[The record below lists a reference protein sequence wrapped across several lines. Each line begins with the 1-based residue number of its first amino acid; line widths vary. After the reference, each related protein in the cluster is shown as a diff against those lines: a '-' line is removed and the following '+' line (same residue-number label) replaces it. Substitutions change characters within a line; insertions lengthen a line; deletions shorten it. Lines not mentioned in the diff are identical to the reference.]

1 MVRLWRVQF
10 LAGQY
15 AVMKPS
21 FEQVPT
27 DANTSWT
34 LLNRRLS
41 DAIPFEWHHHPEYEL
56 TLTLNSRGHRYI
68 SNDVALYEDGDL
80 VLVGPNVPHSWS
92 SVERIDPAKPYIA
105 LVIWFSEAWAESL
118 VKLCPEMGALR
129 TVLSAAQTALHF
141 SDATSREL
149 RPIIESMVDQDAA
162 QRLVSL
168 LVVLNKL
175 SQDANARKI
184 AAARIPDAASQVTED
199 ARIRR
204 VLDYIHAHYTS
215 ALGLPAL
222 AEMACVSVS
231 AFHRMFRKHTRC
243 TALDYIVRLRIGH
256 ACSLLMQ
263 GNLAVSMIAEQVGY
277 SSQALFNRQFKTLK
291 GVTPSEFRRQHG
303 HHFQ

>member
-1 MVRLWRVQF
+1 
-10 LAGQY
+10 
-15 AVMKPS
+15 MKPS

-34 LLNRRLS
+34 LLNRRLT

-68 SNDVALYEDGDL
+68 SNDVALYDDGDL
-80 VLVGPNVPHSWS
+80 VLVGPNVAHSWS

-118 VKLCPEMGALR
+118 VQLCPEMGAVR
-129 TVLSAAQTALHF
+129 TLLGAAQTALHF
-141 SDATSREL
+141 SEVTSREL
-149 RPIIESMVDQDAA
+149 RPLIESMVDQGAA
-162 QRLVSL
+162 QRLISL
-168 LVVLNKL
+168 LMVLNTL
-175 SQDANARKI
+175 SQDLNARKI
-184 AAARIPDAASQVTED
+184 AASNPPGASAQITED
-199 ARIRR
+199 PRIRR
-204 VLDYIHAHYTS
+204 ALDYIHAHYT
-215 ALGLPAL
+215 APLGLPAL

-263 GNLAVSMIAEQVGY
+263 GNLAVSMIAEEVGY
-277 SSQALFNRQFKTLK
+277 SSQALFNRQFKAQK
-291 GVTPSEFRRQHG
+291 GLTPSEFRRQHG

>member
-1 MVRLWRVQF
+1 
-10 LAGQY
+10 
-15 AVMKPS
+15 MKPS

-34 LLNRRLS
+34 LLNRRLA

-68 SNDVALYEDGDL
+68 SNDVALYEDCDL

-105 LVIWFSEAWAESL
+105 LVIWFSDVWAESL
-118 VKLCPEMGALR
+118 VKLCPEMGAIR
-129 TVLSAAQTALHF
+129 TILSAAQTALHF
-141 SDATSREL
+141 SDAASREL
-149 RPIIESMVDQDAA
+149 RPIIESMVDQDAS

-243 TALDYIVRLRIGH
+243 SALDYIVRLRIGH

-263 GNLAVSMIAEQVGY
+263 GNLAISMIAEQVGY

-291 GVTPSEFRRQHG
+291 GVTPSEFRHKHG